1 MSIPVSINL
10 PTSQSIGLNSVLK
23 NQSDGYGDYYF
34 LLETKW
40 DGDSIYTQIHSD
52 SSNIGPFQSISE
64 TFEFPLKSGY
74 HDFRISVENKRKFIQ
89 DTTYVYDTTI
99 QVDRFWITSAVGST
113 DDLIV
118 NDTVTYNSMNIYIPP
133 DIIEQDGMI
142 FFNQINNIQVGEN
155 QPSLNPILNH
165 VKLKPI
171 SIGIV
176 GEDIPWISSWEVE
189 RQYQKDTSLYR
200 FNTPLNI
207 WTIVEGNWQNNKYA
221 FNSSG
226 SSQFAWISSNDK
238 VSPKLEAMVDGQ
250 KILKGGY
257 ISPEPEIVISIRD
270 ESGVS
275 VHDIEFFKNGFN
287 WDLVNNFDL
296 IQNGILTQ
304 IILNP
309 ILSENDRTMSF
320 IASDYLG
327 NMSDTLKLEFFVSP
341 DMKIIDYGN
350 FPNPF
355 KSKTL
360 FSYEL
365 TRNIDDFKLS
375 IYTVDGRKIR
385 EFKSFDYGIN
395 SNLSS
400 IGYHEI
406 IWDGMDDWGDE
417 VANGVYFYKYSL
429 KFEDK
434 NFSSVGKVARSR

>member
-1 MSIPVSINL
+1 MILFKAYQKI
-10 PTSQSIGLNSVLK
+10 
-23 NQSDGYGDYYF
+23 
-34 LLETKW
+34 
-40 DGDSIYTQIHSD
+40 
-52 SSNIGPFQSISE
+52 
-64 TFEFPLKSGY
+64 FEFPLKSGY
-74 HDFRISVENKRKFIQ
+74 HDFRISVENKRKFIR
-89 DTTYVYDTTI
+89 DTTYVFDTTI
-99 QVDRFWITSAVGST
+99 QVDRFWITSALGST
-113 DDLIV
+113 NDLIV
-118 NDTVTYNSMNIYIPP
+118 NDTVTYNSMKIYIPP
-133 DIIEQDGMI
+133 DIVEQDGMI
-142 FFNQINNIQVGEN
+142 FFNQTNNIQVGEN
-155 QPSLNPILNH
+155 QPSLNPILND

-176 GEDIPWISSWEVE
+176 GEDTPWISSWEVE
-189 RQYQKDTSLYR
+189 RQYPKDTSLYR

-207 WTIVEGNWQNNKYA
+207 WTIVEGNWHNNTYA

-226 SSQFAWISSNDK
+226 SSQFAWISSSDK

-287 WDLVNNFDL
+287 WDLLNNFDL
-296 IQNGILTQ
+296 IQSGVLTQ

-309 ILSENDRTMSF
+309 ILSENDRAISL

-417 VANGVYFYKYSL
+417 VANGVYFYKYNL